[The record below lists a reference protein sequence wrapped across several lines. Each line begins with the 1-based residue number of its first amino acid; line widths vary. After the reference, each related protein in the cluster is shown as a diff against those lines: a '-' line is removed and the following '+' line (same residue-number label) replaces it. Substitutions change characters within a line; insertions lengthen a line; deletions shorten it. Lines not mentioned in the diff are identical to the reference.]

1 MQKKYVNGYFLAFQ
15 KMNAFFSV
23 IYMRNIDLLTKPNKH
38 WMTAKKEEN
47 ISSISRMLSHN
58 YVTIINLGAKLD
70 DNDNEVSDNE
80 VKADNVHHDAI

>member
-1 MQKKYVNGYFLAFQ
+1 MHY
-15 KMNAFFSV
+15 SV
-23 IYMRNIDLLTKPNKH
+23 IHMRNIDLLAKPNKH
-38 WMTAKKEEN
+38 WMTANKEEN

-70 DNDNEVSDNE
+70 DNDNEVSDNK

>member
-1 MQKKYVNGYFLAFQ
+1 MQKKDVYGPFQAFHTL
-15 KMNAFFSV
+15 FSV
-23 IYMRNIDLLTKPNKH
+23 SHMRHIDLHTKPNKH
-38 WMTAKKEEN
+38 WMTANKGKN

-58 YVTIINLGAKLD
+58 YVKIINLGAKLD